1 MPKWSECFPRSVL
14 AGLARIA
21 EERGMSRNRL
31 IEESCRRVVE
41 ERTDW
46 PANLCSNDHLSK
58 TDLQLLRKG
67 EDGFLDAIGSAR
79 RSRSHLP
86 F

>member
-1 MPKWSECFPRSVL
+1 MPNTTPYFPKSVL

-21 EERGMSRNRL
+21 EKREISRNRL
-31 IEESCRRVVE
+31 IVEACRLVVK
-41 ERTDW
+41 ERTSW
-46 PANLCSNDHLSK
+46 PADLFSNDHLSE

-67 EDGFLDAIGSAR
+67 EDGFLDATGSAR
-79 RSRSHLP
+79 RSQERLP